1 MYQIQEVL
9 IPARFICYIM
19 QVLLTIALCFGKED
33 FILATVDEDSN
44 KHKRVLVR
52 FAILLALF
60 LALELFEFIILLSGY
75 TLFNNLLSV
84 IQIFF
89 HSVAVLILD
98 WFYRDVWKSDD
109 IYIPLLIGGVVPA
122 ILELWNLIILCSSN
136 RTIGEIR

>member
-1 MYQIQEVL
+1 MFQIQDVL
-9 IPARFICYIM
+9 IPARFICYIL
-19 QVLLTIALCFGKED
+19 QVLLTIAIGFGNED
-33 FILATVDEDSN
+33 FISATVDEDSD

-60 LALELFEFIILLSGY
+60 LAFELFEFLVLLSGY
-75 TLFNNLLSV
+75 TLFSNLLSV

-122 ILELWNLIILCSSN
+122 ILELLNLIVLCTSN
-136 RTIGEIR
+136 RTIKEIR